1 MKKIYNEK
9 AQSICNNL
17 KNKDKIKQHIEQRVN
32 SLSNQDIVKLANS
45 EGTSISYN
53 YSPYDIGEKE
63 SYLIIAAAEYLS
75 EQRQDADFEL
85 ILCNLVYG
93 LQGFDEESIVAITGE
108 LSDVYGVEL

>member
-1 MKKIYNEK
+1 MKKINKEK
-9 AQSICNNL
+9 AQSICNNI
-17 KNKDKIKQHIEQRVN
+17 KNKEKIKQHIEQRVR
-32 SLSNQDIVKLANS
+32 SLSDEDIVKLANS
-45 EGTSISYN
+45 EGASISYN

-63 SYLIIAAAEYLS
+63 SHLIIAAAEYLS
-75 EQRQDADFEL
+75 EQKQDADFEL